1 MIENS
6 IYTEFLTAPGRLL
19 YRVRKEA
26 APGLVYDDGSHTA
39 FMNVRA
45 ADDSALGRLAH
56 DLVQTRAE
64 DMYYDELRKQVRH
77 YKTTKEGRKRMCR
90 ELEEMRMED
99 YDKKARMI
107 AENLLKFGMSVPD
120 VAMNTELDRAVVEE
134 LAAKKGK

>member
-1 MIENS
+1 MMS
-6 IYTEFLTAPGRLL
+6 
-19 YRVRKEA
+19 
-26 APGLVYDDGSHTA
+26 S
-39 FMNVRA
+39 
-45 ADDSALGRLAH
+45 
-56 DLVQTRAE
+56 AE

-107 AENLLKFGMSVPD
+107 AENLLKFGMSVSD